1 MEEFLIAYS
10 KVRAGRKNFII
21 IVLKEKLRMKELTKE
36 MKQYMRTQKSSVIDA
51 TANTD
56 KLMETLRL
64 VNTLK
69 GT

>member
-21 IVLKEKLRMKELTKE
+21 IVLKEKLRKKELTKE

-56 KLMETLRL
+56 KLIETLRL
-64 VNTLK
+64 VNTY
-69 GT
+69 